1 MANIFAELQMA
12 ASNQNNTVS
21 DARQK
26 MNEILRLF
34 LEQPDREDN
43 VSIFAEIG
51 RNLKPQTLL
60 DCDAFMINPEDDL
73 LFIPEDLMEIP
84 MGVSRTILSI
94 SRKNGISSK
103 GGPWGCHGLV
113 WL

>member
-73 LFIPEDLMEIP
+73 LFI
-84 MGVSRTILSI
+84 LSI
-94 SRKNGISSK
+94 PRKNGISSK
-103 GGPWGCHGLV
+103 GCPWGCHGLV

>member
-73 LFIPEDLMEIP
+73 LLD
-84 MGVSRTILSI
+84 
-94 SRKNGISSK
+94 RKS
-103 GGPWGCHGLV
+103 V
-113 WL
+113 V